1 MKALIMAGSSGFGP
15 MLLLA
20 LIAGKS
26 YTDSTMV
33 QVARNTGIIVVLLGI
48 QYTFM
53 QLVRRFVF
61 EAPQDQRKPTVETVG
76 TEG

>member
-1 MKALIMAGSSGFGP
+1 
-15 MLLLA
+15 
-20 LIAGKS
+20 
-26 YTDSTMV
+26 MV
-33 QVARNTGIIVVLLGI
+33 QAALNTGIIVVLMGI

>member
-1 MKALIMAGSSGFGP
+1 MMKGIKELIMAGSSGFGP

-33 QVARNTGIIVVLLGI
+33 QAALNGSIIVVLLGI
-48 QYTFM
+48 QYTFS
-53 QLVRRFVF
+53 QLVKKVLLIGPER
-61 EAPQDQRKPTVETVG
+61 DG
-76 TEG
+76 

>member
-33 QVARNTGIIVVLLGI
+33 QAALNTGIVVVLLGI
-48 QYTFM
+48 QYTFS
-53 QLVRRFVF
+53 QLVKKVLVNR
-61 EAPQDQRKPTVETVG
+61 PQRDG
-76 TEG
+76 

>member
-20 LIAGKS
+20 FIAGKS

-33 QVARNTGIIVVLLGI
+33 QAALNTGIVVVLLGI
-48 QYTFM
+48 QYTLM
-53 QLVRRFVF
+53 QLVKKVLVNS
-61 EAPQDQRKPTVETVG
+61 PQRDG
-76 TEG
+76 

>member
-26 YTDSTMV
+26 YIDSTMV
-33 QVARNTGIIVVLLGI
+33 QAALNTGIVVVLLGI
-48 QYTFM
+48 QYTFS
-53 QLVRRFVF
+53 QLVKKVLVNR
-61 EAPQDQRKPTVETVG
+61 PQRDG
-76 TEG
+76 